1 MGQVAIVSG
10 WGGTVQRE
18 AVNFDRST
26 SCTLKSTKVKVLKD
40 SAPLCKKDTGNDAK
54 TRMCAWAKDTDSCQ
68 GWKFMSCIVI
78 AKSLVNNYAGSWL
91 AAHKSE
97 QPIKSQ
103 VSKLAQLLT

>member
-54 TRMCAWAKDTDSCQ
+54 TRMCAWAKGTDSCQ
-68 GWKFMSCIVI
+68 GWKFMTCIVVV
-78 AKSLVNNYAGSWL
+78 KSWVNN
-91 AAHKSE
+91 
-97 QPIKSQ
+97 
-103 VSKLAQLLT
+103 